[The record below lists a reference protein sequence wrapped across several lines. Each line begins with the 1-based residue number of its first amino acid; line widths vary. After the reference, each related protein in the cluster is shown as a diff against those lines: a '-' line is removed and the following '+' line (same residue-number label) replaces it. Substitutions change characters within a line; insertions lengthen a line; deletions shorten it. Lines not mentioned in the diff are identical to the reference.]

1 MPEINLKQ
9 LRFTYSDMG
18 LLTENKE
25 RIQNFKETRDSRQS
39 YVYYKKLDKDLT
51 REELL
56 INYYVIKHS
65 ILLKI
70 LKNGGYQRG
79 LASMIYIFFK

>member
-70 LKNGGYQRG
+70 LKNDGYQRG

>member
-1 MPEINLKQ
+1 MLEINLKQ

-39 YVYYKKLDKDLT
+39 YVCYKKLDKDLT

-70 LKNGGYQRG
+70 LKNDGYQRG

>member
-70 LKNGGYQRG
+70 LKNDGYQRG
-79 LASMIYIFFK
+79 LASMIYIFLK